1 VPDVTAVEEVYNNV
15 EDDGKNRQ
23 EHKPGVP
30 IPSSGKLCHSA
41 CRHICKLCLR

>member
-1 VPDVTAVEEVYNNV
+1 MEEGVQNNV

-30 IPSSGKLCHSA
+30 TPSSGSYVMRPA
-41 CRHICKLCLR
+41 ATFVNYV